1 MGCMEW
7 EDSRK
12 ESQSKEKQLLYILFL
27 RVVIWIYTELL
38 KKKKPYEL
46 CVLGKKSES
55 KTKSKGE

>member
-46 CVLGKKSES
+46 CVLGEKSES